1 MPATVAFVIR
11 IQHQKPTA
19 CYSLYSV
26 GTDGSAIHTFKA
38 PPIADAMI
46 LYGSHGYALI
56 SHSLL
61 LFDYLT
67 AFRRGSIVRSTMSV
81 AASAAKAGAMN
92 QGSIAVSSREN
103 V

>member
-1 MPATVAFVIR
+1 MPATLAFVIG
-11 IQHQKPTA
+11 IHHQKPTA

-38 PPIADAMI
+38 PPNADAMK

-56 SHSLL
+56 SYSLL
-61 LFDYLT
+61 LLDYLK
-67 AFRRGSIVRSTMSV
+67 AFRRGSTVRSTMSV

-92 QGSIAVSSREN
+92 QGSSAVSSREN